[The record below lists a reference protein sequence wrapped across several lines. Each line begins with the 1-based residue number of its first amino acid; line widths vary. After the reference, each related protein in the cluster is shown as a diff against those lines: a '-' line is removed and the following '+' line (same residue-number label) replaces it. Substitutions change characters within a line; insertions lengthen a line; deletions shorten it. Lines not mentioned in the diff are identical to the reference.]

1 MSAAAE
7 CRGLLCL
14 SVARRW
20 EEGSLILITD
30 CDGFLKKLMLRKQDV
45 YYSCLVE
52 FAHTSVSCEIQHIGY
67 KAVVTLELSLFHILD
82 VAFQKYLCDVSGR

>member
-7 CRGLLCL
+7 CRGLLWL

-20 EEGSLILITD
+20 EEG
-30 CDGFLKKLMLRKQDV
+30 R
-45 YYSCLVE
+45 YE
-52 FAHTSVSCEIQHIGY
+52 
-67 KAVVTLELSLFHILD
+67 AVVTLELSRFHILD

>member
-20 EEGSLILITD
+20 EEGSLILIAD
-30 CDGFLKKLMLRKQDV
+30 CDGFLKKLMLRK
-45 YYSCLVE
+45 
-52 FAHTSVSCEIQHIGY
+52 
-67 KAVVTLELSLFHILD
+67 
-82 VAFQKYLCDVSGR
+82 